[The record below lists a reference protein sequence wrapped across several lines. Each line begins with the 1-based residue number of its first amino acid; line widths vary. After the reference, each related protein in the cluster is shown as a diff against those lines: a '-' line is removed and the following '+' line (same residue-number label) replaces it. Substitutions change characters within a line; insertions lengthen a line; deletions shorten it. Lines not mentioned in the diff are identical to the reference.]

1 VIPKQVT
8 SWLKSKWDDEI
19 VDSQP
24 VSGGCISNGRR
35 LTLDSGRRVF
45 LKQNDLTPIDMFAA
59 EFDGLQLLQKGPGP
73 RSPIPYLFGDNFL
86 VTEDLEPASKSKDYG
101 SKLGRKLAQMH
112 SRTSK
117 KFGLDRD
124 NYIGST
130 PQINTRTEDG
140 HEFFA
145 VHRLGFQTRL
155 AHDKQLLSKSESRA
169 IDELAGSLEQLIP
182 QQSVALIHGD
192 LWAGNAITDE
202 LGNGAIIDPAVHFGW
217 AEAEL
222 AMTKL
227 FGGFDD
233 EFYAAYAD
241 AHPLDK
247 NWQDRLPLY
256 NLYHLLNHLNIFGD
270 AYHSQ
275 VMAIVHQF
283 T

>member
-8 SWLKSKWDDEI
+8 SWLSSQWDDEI

-24 VSGGCISNGRR
+24 VSGGCISNGKR
-35 LTLDSGRRVF
+35 LILDSGRSVF
-45 LKQNDLTPIDMFAA
+45 FKQNDSAPIDMFEA
-59 EFDGLQLLQKGPGP
+59 EFDGLLLLQKGPGP
-73 RSPIPYLFGDNFL
+73 RSPLPYLFGDKFL
-86 VTEDLEPASKSKDYG
+86 VTEDLEPASKSNDYG

-112 SRTSK
+112 IRSSE

-130 PQINTRTEDG
+130 PQINTPTEDG
-140 HEFFA
+140 HDFFA

-155 AHDKQLLSKSESRA
+155 ARDNQLLTKSDAKA
-169 IDELAGSLEQLIP
+169 IDELAERLEQLIP
-182 QQSVALIHGD
+182 QQSVSLIHGD

-202 LGNGAIIDPAVHFGW
+202 LGNGAIIDPAIHFGW

-227 FGGFDD
+227 FGGFDT
-233 EFYAAYAD
+233 EFYYAYTET
-241 AHPLDK
+241 HPLDK
-247 NWQDRLPLY
+247 NWQDRLPIY
-256 NLYHLLNHLNIFGD
+256 NLYHLLNHLNIFGS